1 MQATDMIAP
10 GERVRC
16 HPSVI
21 VENSLSVVVLI
32 ALLVGRFETTAVAG
46 VLAAA
51 VVVLLL
57 FNYRQWKLTTI
68 LFGETEVVV
77 ERDTLFK
84 MKKTLPYAKIASVN
98 VNRGIV
104 NRLFGTSKLQIN
116 INSGSSAT
124 VPEAVLTFREDMADE
139 LRSAILERRCDRE
152 ALPDEDEPAESLV
165 SFSPADV
172 IVHGLFSVPTYQ
184 TLFGSVFLAYSV
196 VELYASAGAGF
207 GGDGRALVSLLIFV
221 ALQIAPAVSLIF
233 RYYNYRVYRRGETI
247 YLEHGLLRTYK
258 TSFEVSRVNAV
269 RVKSTLAARL
279 LRRSWI
285 EAEVVG
291 LASGTGESLRPVLC
305 LLKDDATQQRLL
317 RELVPE
323 FVYERS
329 PERQPAGG
337 RNVLLVRAAIA
348 SLALALAMTYPLIY
362 VCRETS
368 ALAGAAGVVLPWVLP
383 LVTALAVLAIFCAT
397 RVSYRI
403 TEFDTGRDLFTF
415 VNGAVDR
422 ETIVMNYDKVQMVWI
437 TRGPV
442 ARLFDVARAEVYLLS
457 STGGASVSSGYFS
470 EDRLDVIGE
479 TVMERIASGEYDYRK
494 NRI

>member
-1 MQATDMIAP
+1 
-10 GERVRC
+10 
-16 HPSVI
+16 
-21 VENSLSVVVLI
+21 VENSLSAVVLI
-32 ALLVGRFETTAVAG
+32 ALLVTRFETMTVAG

-51 VVVLLL
+51 VAALLL

-68 LFGETEVVV
+68 RFNETEIVV

-116 INSGSSAT
+116 INSGSTAL

-139 LRSAILERRCDRE
+139 LRSAILERLHDGE
-152 ALPDEDEPAESLV
+152 AVPDEGEAAESLV

-196 VELYASAGAGF
+196 FELYTSAGFPA
-207 GGDGRALVSLLIFV
+207 DGRALVSLLIFV

-247 YLEHGLLRTYK
+247 YLQHGLLRTYK
-258 TSFEVSRVNAV
+258 TSFEVSRINAV

-279 LRRSWI
+279 LHRSCI

-323 FVYERS
+323 FVYDRS
-329 PERQPAGG
+329 PEKQPAGA
-337 RNVLLVRAAIA
+337 RSVLLIRAAIA
-348 SLALALAMTYPLIY
+348 SLALALAMAWPSLY
-362 VCRETS
+362 VYHAAS
-368 ALAGAAGVVLPWVLP
+368 ALAGVAGVVLPWMLP
-383 LVTALAVLAIFCAT
+383 LATALAVLAIFYAT
-397 RVSYRI
+397 WVSCRI
-403 TEFDTGRDLFTF
+403 TEFDAGRDLFTF

-422 ETIVMNYDKVQMVWI
+422 ETVVMGYDRVQMVRI
-437 TRGPV
+437 EKGPV
-442 ARLFDVARAEVYLLS
+442 ARLFGVARARVHLLS
-457 STGGASVSSGYFS
+457 STGGTSVSSGYFS
-470 EDRLDVIGE
+470 GVRLGAIGE
-479 TVMERIASGEYDYRK
+479 TVMERVTSGEYDWRK
-494 NRI
+494 NGV

>member
-1 MQATDMIAP
+1 MQGTEMIAP

-21 VENSLSVVVLI
+21 VENSLSVVVLV
-32 ALLVGRFETTAVAG
+32 ALLVTRFETTAVAG

-51 VVVLLL
+51 VVALLL

-68 LFGETEVVV
+68 RFGETEIVV

-84 MKKTLPYAKIASVN
+84 MKKTLPYAKIAAVN

-124 VPEAVLTFREDMADE
+124 VPEAVLTFREDTADE
-139 LRSAILERRCDRE
+139 LRSAILERLHDGE
-152 ALPDEDEPAESLV
+152 VVPDEDEPAESLV

-172 IVHGLFSVPTYQ
+172 VVHGLFSVPTYQ
-184 TLFGSVFLAYSV
+184 TTFGSVFLAYSI
-196 VELYASAGAGF
+196 VELYTSAGAGF
-207 GGDGRALVSLLIFV
+207 RGDGRALVSLLIFV
-221 ALQIAPAVSLIF
+221 ALQVAPAVSLIF

-247 YLEHGLLRTYK
+247 YLQHGFFRTYK
-258 TSFEVSRVNAV
+258 TSFDVSRVNAV

-279 LRRSWI
+279 LHRSWI

-323 FVYERS
+323 FVYDRN
-329 PERQPAGG
+329 PERQPEEAKG
-337 RNVLLVRAAIA
+337 VLLVRAAIA
-348 SLALALAMTYPLIY
+348 SFTLVLAAAYPSIY
-362 VCRETS
+362 LYRETA
-368 ALAGAAGVVLPWVLP
+368 ALTGVTGTVLPYALP
-383 LVTALAVLAIFCAT
+383 LATALAVLAIFYAT
-397 RVSYRI
+397 YVSYRI
-403 TEFDTGRDLFTF
+403 TEFDAGRDLFTF

-422 ETIVMNYDKVQMVWI
+422 ET
-437 TRGPV
+437 
-442 ARLFDVARAEVYLLS
+442 
-457 STGGASVSSGYFS
+457 
-470 EDRLDVIGE
+470 
-479 TVMERIASGEYDYRK
+479 
-494 NRI
+494 

>member
-1 MQATDMIAP
+1 MFVP

-21 VENSLSVVVLI
+21 VENSLSLLVFI
-32 ALLVGRFETTAVAG
+32 ALLVTRFEATVVAG

-51 VVVLLL
+51 AVALLL
-57 FNYRQWKLTTI
+57 FNYRQWNLTTI
-68 LFGETEVVV
+68 RFNEAEIVV

-98 VNRGIV
+98 VNRGII

-116 INSGSSAT
+116 INSGSTAL

-139 LRSAILERRCDRE
+139 LRSAILERLHDGE
-152 ALPDEDEPAESLV
+152 AVPDEDEAAESLV

-184 TLFGSVFLAYSV
+184 TLFGSIFLVYSA
-196 VELYASAGAGF
+196 VELYTSAGAGF
-207 GGDGRALVSLLIFV
+207 LGDSRALISLLIFV

-247 YLEHGLLRTYK
+247 YLQHGLLRTYK
-258 TSFEVSRVNAV
+258 TSFDVSRVNAV

-279 LRRSWI
+279 LHRSWI

-317 RELVPE
+317 EELVPE
-323 FVYERS
+323 FVYDRN
-329 PERQPAGG
+329 PEKQPKEAKG
-337 RNVLLVRAAIA
+337 VLLVRAAIA
-348 SLALALAMTYPLIY
+348 SFALALAMIYPSLY
-362 VCRETS
+362 VYREAA
-368 ALAGAAGVVLPWVLP
+368 ALAGAAGVVLPRVLP
-383 LVTALAVLAIFCAT
+383 LATALAVLAIFCAT
-397 RVSYRI
+397 WVSYRI
-403 TEFDTGRDLFTF
+403 TEFDAGRDLFTF

-422 ETIVMNYDKVQMVWI
+422 ETVVMNYDRVQMVHV
-437 TRGPV
+437 TQGPV
-442 ARLFDVARAEVYLLS
+442 ARLFGVARARVHLLS
-457 STGGASVSSGYFS
+457 STGGTSISSGYFPAS
-470 EDRLDVIGE
+470 RLRAIGE
-479 TVMERIASGEYDYRK
+479 TVMERIASGEYDWRK
-494 NRI
+494 NSV

>member
-1 MQATDMIAP
+1 MFVP

-21 VENSLSVVVLI
+21 VENSLSLLVFI
-32 ALLVGRFETTAVAG
+32 ALLVTRFEATVVAG

-51 VVVLLL
+51 AVALLL
-57 FNYRQWKLTTI
+57 FNYRQWNLTTI
-68 LFGETEVVV
+68 RFNEAEIVV

-98 VNRGIV
+98 VNRGII

-116 INSGSSAT
+116 INSGSTAL

-139 LRSAILERRCDRE
+139 LRSAILERLHDGE
-152 ALPDEDEPAESLV
+152 AVPDEDEAAESLV

-184 TLFGSVFLAYSV
+184 TIFGSVFLVYSV
-196 VELYASAGAGF
+196 VELYTSAGAGL

-221 ALQIAPAVSLIF
+221 VLQIAPAVSLIF

-247 YLEHGLLRTYK
+247 FLQHGLLRTYK
-258 TSFEVSRVNAV
+258 TSFDVSRVNAV

-279 LRRSWI
+279 LHRSWI

-305 LLKDDATQQRLL
+305 LLKTDVTQQRLL
-317 RELVPE
+317 RELAPE
-323 FVYERS
+323 FVYERN
-329 PERQPAGG
+329 PEKQPAGA
-337 RNVLLVRAAIA
+337 RSVLLIRAALA
-348 SLALALAMTYPLIY
+348 SLALVLAMAWPSLY
-362 VCRETS
+362 VYREAA
-368 ALAGAAGVVLPWVLP
+368 ALAGVAGVVLPRVLP
-383 LVTALAVLAIFCAT
+383 LATALAVLAIFYT
-397 RVSYRI
+397 TWVSYRI
-403 TEFDTGRDLFTF
+403 TEFDAGRDLFTF

-422 ETIVMNYDKVQMVWI
+422 ETVVMGYDRVQMVHV
-437 TRGPV
+437 TQGPV
-442 ARLFDVARAEVYLLS
+442 ARLFGVARARVHLLS
-457 STGGASVSSGYFS
+457 STGGTSVLSGYFPAS
-470 EDRLDVIGE
+470 RLRAIGE
-479 TVMERIASGEYDYRK
+479 TAMERIASGEYDWRK
-494 NRI
+494 NSI

>member
-1 MQATDMIAP
+1 MIAP

-21 VENSLSVVVLI
+21 VENSFSLLVLI
-32 ALLVGRFETTAVAG
+32 ALLVTRFETTAIGG

-51 VVVLLL
+51 VVALLL
-57 FNYRQWKLTTI
+57 YNYRQWNLTTI
-68 LFGETEVVV
+68 RFNETEIVV

-98 VNRGIV
+98 VNRGII

-116 INSGSSAT
+116 INAGSTAL

-139 LRSAILERRCDRE
+139 LRSAILERLHDGE
-152 ALPDEDEPAESLV
+152 AVPDKDEAAEPLV

-184 TLFGSVFLAYSV
+184 TLFGSVFLVYSV
-196 VELYASAGAGF
+196 VELYTSAGAGF
-207 GGDGRALVSLLIFV
+207 LGDGRALVSLLIFV
-221 ALQIAPAVSLIF
+221 VLQIAPAVSLIF

-247 YLEHGLLRTYK
+247 FLQHGLLRTYK
-258 TSFEVSRVNAV
+258 TSFDISRVNAV

-279 LRRSWI
+279 LHRSWI

-317 RELVPE
+317 RELAPE
-323 FVYERS
+323 FVYDRN
-329 PERQPAGG
+329 PEKQPAGA
-337 RNVLLVRAAIA
+337 RSVLLVRAAIA
-348 SLALALAMTYPLIY
+348 SLALVLAMAWPSLY
-362 VCRETS
+362 VYREAA
-368 ALAGAAGVVLPWVLP
+368 ALAGVAGVVLPWVLP
-383 LVTALAVLAIFCAT
+383 LATALAVLAILYAT
-397 RVSYRI
+397 WVSYRI
-403 TEFDTGRDLFTF
+403 TEFDTGRDLFSF

-422 ETIVMNYDKVQMVWI
+422 ETVVMGYDRVQMVRV
-437 TRGPV
+437 TQGPV

-457 STGGASVSSGYFS
+457 STGGTSVSSGYFPGV
-470 EDRLDVIGE
+470 RLGVIGE
-479 TVMERIASGEYDYRK
+479 TVMERVASGEYDWRK
-494 NRI
+494 NSV